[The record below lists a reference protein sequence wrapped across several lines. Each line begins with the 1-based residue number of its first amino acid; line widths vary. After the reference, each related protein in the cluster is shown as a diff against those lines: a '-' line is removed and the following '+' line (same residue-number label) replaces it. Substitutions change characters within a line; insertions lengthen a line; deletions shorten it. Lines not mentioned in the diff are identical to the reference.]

1 MYYLYFVNNEVVCST
16 TSKGVSVPNS
26 IEIESEEYDPSYSYS
41 LVDGKAIKGDLIQ
54 IDHEE
59 NERLIQEVQSTEYQ
73 RQREFEYPPI
83 GDQLDA
89 LFHAGVF
96 PEEMASK
103 IQSIKDKYPKLSEA
117 STSSEE

>member
-16 TSKGVSVPNS
+16 TNKGVSVPDS
-26 IEIESEEYDPSYSYS
+26 IEIESEEYDPNYSYS
-41 LVDGKAIKGDLIQ
+41 LVDGKAVKGDLIQ
-54 IDHEE
+54 IDTEE
-59 NERLIQEVQSTEYQ
+59 EERLIQEVQSTEYQ

-103 IQSIKDKYPKLSEA
+103 IQLIKNKYPK
-117 STSSEE
+117 T

>member
-1 MYYLYFVNNEVVCST
+1 MYYLYFVNNKVVCST
-16 TSKGVSVPNS
+16 TSKGVSVPDS
-26 IEIESEEYDPSYSYS
+26 IKIESEEYDPNYSYS
-41 LVDGKAIKGDLIQ
+41 LVDGKAVKGDLIQ
-54 IDHEE
+54 IDTEE
-59 NERLIQEVQSTEYQ
+59 EERLIQEVQSTEYQ

-103 IQSIKDKYPKLSEA
+103 IQLIKNKYPK
-117 STSSEE
+117 T

>member
-16 TSKGVSVPNS
+16 TSKGVSVPDS

-54 IDHEE
+54 IDPEE
-59 NERLIQEVQSTEYQ
+59 EERLIQEVQSTEYQ

-103 IQSIKDKYPKLSEA
+103 IQLIKDKYPKN
-117 STSSEE
+117 

>member
-1 MYYLYFVNNEVVCST
+1 MYYLYFVNNKVVCST
-16 TSKGVSVPNS
+16 TSKGVSVPDS
-26 IEIESEEYDPSYSYS
+26 IKIESEEYDLNYSYS
-41 LVDGKAIKGDLIQ
+41 LVDGKAVKGDLIQ
-54 IDHEE
+54 IDTEE
-59 NERLIQEVQSTEYQ
+59 EERLIQEVQSTEYQ

-103 IQSIKDKYPKLSEA
+103 IQLIKNKYPK
-117 STSSEE
+117 T